1 MDRRSFLK
9 VSLHAT
15 GTAAVVGLPAGVAF
29 AGDPPV
35 ELKPDARVL
44 EVAVRS
50 LADLPGAG
58 ASVARM
64 ARRLAAVT
72 DGRLGLRAVEGGA
85 GPLTTASSGGA
96 EAAFGPLAEDA
107 ALSPTIALLA
117 GMPGAGAMPAE
128 TFGAWYEAAGGQT
141 LLDDAAAAL
150 GVRAMAAGA
159 SVGGGFLY
167 ARTDGPIRFT
177 GRRIA
182 AVGIAADVL
191 QQLGAEPVSLSVADL
206 APALAEGR
214 VDVVEAPALTALA
227 IGLPGIARGVCAH
240 RFASGRAGCGAGGRD
255 GDLERAERRGS
266 DRARTGRR
274 RGSPRGAGGAGGA
287 RGGTRGR
294 DRGGGDDRMR
304 VRTGRSGGF
313 RGRRRALGCRGR
325 GARRRGAAC
334 AGEPRGDDAR
344 VESSLAKCSI
354 FVLDRAGRLM

>member
-227 IGLPGIARGVCAH
+227 IGLPGIARGYARIGLHPGGQVAVLAVGTATWNALSVADRTALELVAGEEARVARAEQVAHGAVLAAVIAAAGTAECA
-240 RFASGRAGCGAGGRD
+240 FEPGEVAAFEAGVARWVAEAAERD
-255 GDLERAERRGS
+255 GA
-266 DRARTGRR
+266 
-274 RGSPRGAGGAGGA
+274 
-287 RGGTRGR
+287 
-294 DRGGGDDRMR
+294 
-304 VRTGRSGGF
+304 
-313 RGRRRALGCRGR
+313 
-325 GARRRGAAC
+325 ARRVLA
-334 AGEPRGDDAR
+334 
-344 VESSLAKCSI
+344 SLAAMTPGSR
-354 FVLDRAGRLM
+354 VA